1 MNAYFRTILGTA
13 LLASTVLS
21 ASFAS
26 AQEIKERTIKL
37 ALANTP
43 ESAHG
48 LGAKRFADVVS
59 QKSGGKLK
67 VRVYAGGTLG
77 GEVVVASA
85 MQGGTIE
92 MSMMGPGLLTG
103 MDKDFRDFRHPLP
116 FRQLQRG

>member
-1 MNAYFRTILGTA
+1 MYTYFKMVLGTA
-13 LLASTVLS
+13 LLASSVLS

-77 GEVVVASA
+77 GEVVIARVPQYPDTNHLGVLPVVDDDVALA
-85 MQGGTIE
+85 VHDLGAIDRE
-92 MSMMGPGLLTG
+92 P
-103 MDKDFRDFRHPLP
+103 
-116 FRQLQRG
+116 